1 MYIPNYQP
9 FDNLEDSYKKIAADH
24 KFYLSFENQLCKDY
38 ITEKF
43 FLALKVDM
51 IPIVNGGF
59 SKRDYENI
67 APPHSFIHVDDF
79 SSAQEIMNYLET
91 LSEDS
96 DAYNSYFWWKQYYQ
110 IASDVLTQ
118 SHFYSDND
126 NLQIFI

>member
-24 KFYLSFENQLCKDY
+24 KFYLSFENQFCEDY

-59 SKRDYENI
+59 SKQDYEN
-67 APPHSFIHVDDF
+67 
-79 SSAQEIMNYLET
+79 
-91 LSEDS
+91 
-96 DAYNSYFWWKQYYQ
+96 
-110 IASDVLTQ
+110 
-118 SHFYSDND
+118 
-126 NLQIFI
+126 